1 MTPGAAADNPHPMT
15 RLVSLLLGLLILIQ
29 LIRPFGLPGLRRR
42 ADAWKLAVLAF
53 AVVMATAV
61 LRPQ

>member
-1 MTPGAAADNPHPMT
+1 MT

-29 LIRPFGLPGLRRR
+29 LIRPFDVPGLRRR